1 VGYMKSND
9 GGETWTKFDG
19 TPITLPATSTSI
31 DVIAQERED
40 VGVGSRAGTVAVA
53 PDGRPH
59 VLYSS
64 YDRIPMETWIA
75 SPDDTGR
82 WQRSPLRATLP
93 LEFEG
98 WGVTMPGGM
107 TFSEDGRLYIT
118 LTLIRPES
126 LEDTNIWGHPSS
138 EIVLIESDDAG
149 RTFESR
155 VLTSPNPTRP
165 RWLPSLERQT
175 GHNRVQAGP
184 GLIYTDG
191 GRGENNQQILSNDV
205 CWLNL

>member
-1 VGYMKSND
+1 MNSND
-9 GGETWTKFDG
+9 GGVTWAKFDG

-31 DVIAQERED
+31 DIIAENREGP
-40 VGVGSRAGTVAVA
+40 GVGLRAGTIAVA
-53 PDGRPH
+53 SDGRPH
-59 VLYSS
+59 AVFSS
-64 YDRIPMETWIA
+64 YDRIPMETWWVT
-75 SPDDTGR
+75 PDDTRG
-82 WQRSPLRATLP
+82 WQRTPLRATLP
-93 LEFEG
+93 HEYAD

-107 TFSEDGRLYIT
+107 TFSENGRLYIT
-118 LTLIRPES
+118 LTMIRPES

-138 EIVLIESDDAG
+138 EIVLIESDHAG

-175 GHNRVQAGP
+175 GHNQVQAGP

-191 GRGENNQQILSNDV
+191 GRGENNQQILSNIV